1 MSLQL
6 YVREHQRAFERTIR
20 EISRLETRNPCN
32 MEPYDDAMSAACA
45 ALQRMIESSLD
56 MPIED
61 QPTLDRLLAAHQYHF
76 GDISDWPNDI
86 CEILP
91 GEMMSLE
98 PPEIYFLGSLAA
110 CRHLRTHQETVP
122 LSYRKVSVVLS
133 VCPREM
139 KRIRGQPEVGW
150 KAWFEDLQIRWFTF
164 DVDDPR
170 TYLDDTNTFC
180 QEVGN
185 AWLSSWMDMCC
196 ALLKHLKATTQREER
211 GILFH
216 CFGGVNRSSA
226 ALCAWLIFRR
236 QLSAEAAV
244 QSLLTARPTPHPWKH
259 RPHVF
264 WALRTWEKNL
274 NSFVRPRIFAA
285 LQEL

>member
-1 MSLQL
+1 
-6 YVREHQRAFERTIR
+6 
-20 EISRLETRNPCN
+20 
-32 MEPYDDAMSAACA
+32 
-45 ALQRMIESSLD
+45 

-133 VCPREM
+133 FCPREM
-139 KRIRGQPEVGW
+139 KRIRGQPAVGW

-170 TYLDDTNTFC
+170 TYLDDTNTFFSRSGKC
-180 QEVGN
+180 LVVIVDGHVLRSSEALEGN
-185 AWLSSWMDMCC
+185 DSARRTRHPLSLLRRGQPQLSGIVRVVDLSSSALRGSGC
-196 ALLKHLKATTQREER
+196 AELVDGPSHASPLEA
-211 GILFH
+211 
-216 CFGGVNRSSA
+216 SA
-226 ALCAWLIFRR
+226 ACLLGVAYLGEEPKFLCKTSHFCC
-236 QLSAEAAV
+236 S
-244 QSLLTARPTPHPWKH
+244 S
-259 RPHVF
+259 
-264 WALRTWEKNL
+264 RTV
-274 NSFVRPRIFAA
+274 S
-285 LQEL
+285 

>member
-1 MSLQL
+1 MTKNLVQVCLRTS
-6 YVREHQRAFERTIR
+6 HRAMASTFLHDFE
-20 EISRLETRNPCN
+20 
-32 MEPYDDAMSAACA
+32 
-45 ALQRMIESSLD
+45 
-56 MPIED
+56 
-61 QPTLDRLLAAHQYHF
+61 
-76 GDISDWPNDI
+76 GK
-86 CEILP
+86 
-91 GEMMSLE
+91 SLE

-133 VCPREM
+133 FCPREM

-226 ALCAWLIFRR
+226 ALCALVD
-236 QLSAEAAV
+236 LS
-244 QSLLTARPTPHPWKH
+244 SS
-259 RPHVF
+259 
-264 WALRTWEKNL
+264 ALRGSGCAEL
-274 NSFVRPRIFAA
+274 VDGPSHASPLEASAA
-285 LQEL
+285 CLLGIAYLGEEPKFLCKTSHFCCSSRTVS